1 MPPRKNKIIINKEQL
16 DSLNHWR
23 DQMLKM
29 EKSYYSKDVEK
40 ERTCRNMINKYL
52 DEVLDHNK
60 NIKENTKTR
69 CKNKKAN
76 KYGI

>member
-1 MPPRKNKIIINKEQL
+1 MSTKNNKILITQEQL

-23 DQMLKM
+23 DQILKM

-52 DEVLDHNK
+52 DEVLEHNK
-60 NIKENTKTR
+60 NIKEKS
-69 CKNKKAN
+69 KK
-76 KYGI
+76 

>member
-1 MPPRKNKIIINKEQL
+1 MSPKNNKIIINKEQL

-23 DQMLKM
+23 DQILKM

-52 DEVLDHNK
+52 DEVLAHNK
-60 NIKENTKTR
+60 NIKEKS
-69 CKNKKAN
+69 KKQV
-76 KYGI
+76 